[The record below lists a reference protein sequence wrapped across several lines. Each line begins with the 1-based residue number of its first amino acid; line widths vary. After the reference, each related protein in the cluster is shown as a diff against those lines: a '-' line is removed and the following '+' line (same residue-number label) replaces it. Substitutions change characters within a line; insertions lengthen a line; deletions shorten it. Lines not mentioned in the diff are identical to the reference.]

1 VSNSQETKTDGVWRI
16 LPLLFF
22 LGLAALV
29 IRNAWLSDDAY
40 ITFRTV
46 DNFIHGYGLT
56 WNVAE
61 RVQSYT
67 HPLWMLLLSAAYA
80 VTRES
85 FFTSMLLSIGIS
97 LATAALIAWR
107 MARAPLLACL
117 GLAVLMLSKAA
128 VDYATSGLENPLTH
142 ALLVGFLLLYLKDD
156 ACTPRRLGWL
166 SLIAALGGVNRL
178 DTLLLYLP
186 ALAYAALQV
195 WLDHS
200 PQRHRERRV
209 SLFSILYPVVLGF
222 LPLIL
227 WEVFSLFYYGFPFPN
242 TAYAKLTAALITRQ
256 ALMAEGIAY
265 LHNSLRADSITLAAI
280 GAALLLVLFRWE
292 WKKAP
297 LALGMALYLF
307 YTVSVG
313 GDFMSGRFLTAP
325 LYVAVTLLV
334 SLKPD
339 ALKPRYQAALLL
351 VALIVGVG
359 APYSPVR
366 AGGEKGAPAGT
377 GPGWIR
383 GRGITDERANYYHNT
398 GLLRAFAVS
407 HPLPDHDWAIQ
418 GRAARA
424 AGPRVVEKGSVG
436 FFGYFAGPQVH
447 VVDLLGLGDPLMAR
461 LPLADPDWYIGHFGR
476 LTPAGYIETLETCQ
490 NRIADPNL
498 AHYYDKLAFVIRGD
512 LFDPQR
518 LVEIWKFNTGAYDA
532 ALDAYSYFRGTPFMR
547 AYTVTNPTD
556 RPYVYAYLWNNQSG
570 ATYLLDDASARGRA
584 YRVSWEITRE
594 GVQYTG
600 AAAQQ
605 LSTIGPLS
613 DQDTLHIG
621 VLFSPNPDMTAQD
634 MFEYRYWFRFE
645 PDGALTVV
653 LPGKGF
659 HNADAPQGF
668 WATGDIRDVMRE
680 P

>member
-1 VSNSQETKTDGVWRI
+1 MRA

-22 LGLAALV
+22 LGFAALV

-67 HPLWMLLLSAAYA
+67 HPLWMLLLAAAYA
-80 VTRES
+80 ITHEI
-85 FFTSMLLSIGIS
+85 FFTSMILSIGLS
-97 LATAALIAWR
+97 LATAALLAWR

-142 ALLVGFLLLYLKDD
+142 ALLVAFLLLYLRDD

-186 ALAYAALQV
+186 ALAYAALQI
-195 WLDHS
+195 WQGLS
-200 PQRHRERRV
+200 PQRRRERRN
-209 SLFSILYPVVLGF
+209 SLFSILYPVALGF
-222 LPLIL
+222 LPLLL
-227 WEVFSLFYYGFPFPN
+227 WEAFSLFYYGFPFPN
-242 TAYAKLTAALITRQ
+242 TAYAKLTAALIPRQ
-256 ALMAEGIAY
+256 ALMTEGIAY
-265 LHNSLRADSITLAAI
+265 LHNSLRADSLTLLAI
-280 GAALLLVLFRWE
+280 GAAILLALLRWE
-292 WKKAP
+292 WKRAP
-297 LALGMALYLF
+297 LALGMALYLV

-325 LYVAVTLLV
+325 LYVAVALLV

-339 ALKPRYQAALLL
+339 ALRPRAQAALLL
-351 VALIVGVG
+351 SALIVGVS
-359 APYSPVR
+359 APYSPVWASGENTRPSPLWPVSDR
-366 AGGEKGAPAGT
+366 AA
-377 GPGWIR
+377 GWIR

-398 GLLRAFAVS
+398 GLLRAFAVP
-407 HPLPDHDWAIQ
+407 HPLPDHDWATEGQ
-418 GRAARA
+418 AARA
-424 AGPRVVEKGSVG
+424 AGPAVVEKGSVG
-436 FFGYFAGPQVH
+436 FYGYFAGPQVH

-476 LTPAGYIETLETCQ
+476 LTPAGYVETLATGQ
-490 NRIADPNL
+490 NQIADPNL
-498 AHYYDKLAFVIRGD
+498 ALYYDKLAFLIRGD

-518 LVEIWKFNTGAYDA
+518 WVEIWKFNTGAYDA
-532 ALDAYSYFRGTPFMR
+532 ALDAYSYFRGTPFTR

-570 ATYLLDDASARGRA
+570 ATYLLDDASTRGRD

-600 AAAQQ
+600 TALQP

-621 VLFSPNPDMTAQD
+621 VVFSPDPAMTAQD
-634 MFEYRYWFRFE
+634 MHEYRYWFRFE

-659 HNADAPQGF
+659 HNAAAPQGY
-668 WATGDIRDVMRE
+668 WATEDIGQVMRE